1 MSRISII
8 PDDNSMVVDGVAGF
22 FSYDIGSDINAVQ
35 WYGENGTV
43 EYREVVDGRSIPTS
57 IDDITSFSPYES
69 LIPQW
74 EQAVLDAKVIACE
87 NNVGY
92 HWDAASG
99 TCVRDS

>member
-8 PDDNSMVVDGVAGF
+8 PDDGSMVVDGIGAF

-43 EYREVVDGRSIPTS
+43 EYREIVGGQSMPTRV
-57 IDDITSFSPYES
+57 DDITSFSAYEY

-74 EQAVLDAKVIACE
+74 EQAIVDAKVAACE